1 MTFEEVEAWYQG
13 LKAEAEVPADERRSA
28 MAELEV
34 GQWPG
39 DEEVAPKFRKS
50 GRQDFEALVQSR
62 RARKEQVLKA
72 REAEAAQREADSL
85 LGQAKRGMRSLL
97 SPTPDTASPPDVSRP
112 SQPSAIPPELQP
124 APASAA
130 PAPSASEE
138 PLQVPEVVVRPRPEP
153 IRPPLPGPSSGINLN
168 TLDPHERD
176 FYEGRKAQGMPEED
190 LHEAIR
196 QYRAIKQ
203 SDLAQLEPDEAVPDY
218 LQPAKTDVRP
228 AANPLPTPAAPIA
241 ESQLAPTE
249 SPFASGPSAP
259 AGIQFTDRAGKPTRS
274 TVPLE
279 LRPASPV
286 PRTALEATQAVTQT
300 LGKFATKEARA
311 LGRHSV
317 RENARQAINSAVQGF
332 AQMVGGV
339 PKGLAIGTEALADLL
354 PDSWQQYR
362 GGKGVQFVHAFG
374 QKIEDLA
381 KQYFPTDPQRQE
393 EFFAT
398 IFPQAFGSMAGFMT
412 AGVAGRAAGLSPG
425 ASAATMGAAV
435 EGASQFEDAGQMGAD
450 RKTQLKAYALGLV
463 NGMTEGLPIENLFKN
478 LDRLSGGTLSQRI
491 KSAGLVGLQEGLQ
504 ELQQQIGSNA
514 IAQTLYDTD
523 RKLFAGVGEAAGAGA
538 GSGFLTAL
546 LSGMVGARLRGKQAT
561 PEEVAKATGLTQPQA
576 SPQTPAELQPVAEPM
591 TSGRPDPLPQLVPK
605 ARREAQA
612 AISQIPQ
619 ELQIAQRPPVL
630 RKQTQPIPA
639 ATSGPERITV
649 QPQAKPSTTAVETP
663 APVERTPQSQPPA
676 VQRPE
681 PVQAQPSQ
689 PGSPPPLA
697 DLSPAQPIPAT
708 TLEAPRSEAAPSIID
723 LSGAGKAIASNM
735 YEALWQKVQRGETKE
750 AGQESVYLQSA
761 KPVYEAGGIKNAED
775 MQAFAGAI
783 QGIVSSDLK
792 GKKRDEAIQQVI
804 RQWTPGSASDVPPE
818 LQPSKAD
825 SRLRKA
831 TPEEEA
837 AAPEIFK
844 PRHALPPEQSHE
856 LLLRAE
862 KAKADMEIAEATG
875 MPAGGKIFNFDTR
888 GQGGTP
894 DVTAIQS
901 SNPDWYKDLTTKDP
915 DTGITPIT
923 ADRPTKAHPKGRTA
937 RQKIEDA
944 IARIIK
950 DEGADRGAAVEKVK
964 QALLN
969 DRDFASTPWGQELQQ
984 AIEEGTIPQATEPAS
999 DVPPELQ
1006 PQPEQPT
1013 AAQPQEVPDHETLF
1027 DEAQALMRKLPNNI
1041 GKAKQ
1046 EGKLSKNQLK
1056 ALDRLDEI
1064 EKLLPSTSPEWQRI
1078 YNERRAKSD
1087 AQHAENKKT
1096 FAAEQSK
1103 RLEESGYALGDQV
1116 EFFAPSMLGPFGGGQ
1131 MYRGTIIQTPNG
1143 HIRVR
1148 DKSGK
1153 TYDFFKNP
1161 WRKAEQ
1167 KPTQSEEDKN
1177 TLVIQGLGT
1186 GRREEIKVKPVKPAE
1201 PPKELQPAAKAEE
1214 QTPDV
1219 LTPAERPS
1227 LRALYDAGLEGKQ
1240 SPIPVDQRTADEN
1253 EAYDA
1258 GLQGKMFPPKFRG
1271 QTTDSGHRE
1280 GPHGDPSVKI
1290 AEHVETLL
1298 EKQTAPGV
1306 LAFSSDE
1313 LFKRADED
1321 FGGTI
1326 AQGKYTAKDAYD
1338 AMELGVNR
1346 YILGKFRE
1354 QIQNHP
1360 MDTLF
1365 RARQAYKTIMEQ
1377 IMDRLPQQ
1385 RALRTEEQLE
1395 LQQFS
1400 TPPPL
1405 AFTMAYAAG
1414 IRQGDVVLEPS
1425 AGLGGLAVFAKNE
1438 GADVVLNEL
1447 SPRRAALL
1455 KTLDIGPVYQ
1465 ENAEQLNNVLQD
1477 SVKPTVILMNP
1488 PFSSTAGRMQG
1499 QRKTANVFPHLEQA
1513 LKRLQPGGRL
1523 VALIGKSK
1531 FGADPKVLEDW
1542 LTKTGQQY
1550 AYRARI
1556 GVSGTVYKKYGTTYD
1571 NQILVF
1577 DKIAPTGQPPV
1588 TATVESPFEA
1598 LNLLG
1603 RVRDARQYRT
1613 EESGIPELASAESSR
1628 SEVAPPRELS
1638 PRGELA
1644 VPPATPVVGTERV
1657 ESEVADAGRPGPSG
1671 ETGQRSERPAQA
1683 DRPSKRVELPRPR
1696 RGGAPASGPD
1706 RGDTE
1711 QRPGSEGRGVA
1722 SPGRPEHGAGGRSEE
1737 PGRAGRVT
1745 LDTPTDQN
1753 ETPPPDSESEQS
1765 VFETYRPKKAK
1776 IKGAKSHPGKLVES
1790 AAMAAVDLP
1799 DATYQPHLP
1808 ASIIESGKVSD
1819 AQLEST
1825 VYAGQAHE
1833 QMLPDGSRKGFFDG
1847 DGTGVGKGRE
1857 IAAIIYDNWL
1867 QGRKKAVW
1875 VSKTSRLYDSA
1886 VRDWKDVTGKAD
1898 VLFSQGKHKLA
1909 DAIARNEGVAYTTY
1923 ELLGDGLELSSLGTV
1938 QAKAPKSG
1946 QAAKPT
1952 RFDQLVN
1959 WLGPDFDGVIVFDE
1973 AHEMR
1978 NNMTREGSRGK
1989 TKPSMK
1995 AIAGVELQ
2003 KRFPKARIAY
2013 FSATGGIE
2021 ASDFGYAERLGM
2033 WGKGTAFPNKLEF
2046 SAAIDEGG
2054 LAAMEMVA
2062 QDLKA
2067 NGLYVS
2073 RSLSYD
2079 DVTYERLT
2087 HALDKEQLK
2096 NYDEIAKAW
2105 QVVLKN
2111 LNAILEETGAKKNA
2125 QAKSA
2130 ARSAFFGAEQRFFN
2144 QILTAM
2150 QMPSV
2155 IERMEKDLDAGKAV
2169 VVQLVNTNEASQE
2182 RQLEKMQQE
2191 GAPLEDLDLTP
2202 RDILLQYVDKS
2213 FPTQQ
2218 FEEFQDENGNVRS
2231 RPVFD
2236 SQNRPVQNKEAVE
2249 AKEKLMHDLATLRVP
2264 ESPLE
2269 FIINTFGPNTVAE
2282 VTGRSS
2288 RVVRIKDRDGS
2299 VKTVHQKRSQA
2310 IAQKDAEEFMAD
2322 KRRILIFS
2330 DAGGTGQSFHA
2341 DLTKKNQRPR
2351 VHYVVQPGWR
2361 ADAAMQGLGR
2371 SHRTNQKS
2379 APHYLLVSTDLNGHK
2394 RFISTIARR
2403 LAQLGALTKGQRQ
2416 TSSQGLFSEADNLEN
2431 KYATA
2436 AIKSFF
2442 QDLKAGTAGDLGWGD
2457 ITEKLGLD
2465 NLLDKDGRLIE
2476 ERIPKVPQFLNRI
2489 LALTV
2494 NEQNRVFDEFFG
2506 RMQDMIE
2513 AAEAKGE
2520 LDTGMQDYRADS
2532 VVKTDEQI
2540 IAEHPTTKA
2549 ETKILSFKTEHR
2561 INYHDFDALAQRPK
2575 FDGWYLSENNGKVYA
2590 AYSGYQQ
2597 TDKKGHVGE
2606 QLKLMEADASKVRF
2620 VPRSTL
2626 HNVYRKLEPKD
2637 ARTRWEQALKTSP
2650 PTRTEEVHLL
2660 SGSMLYLWDRL
2671 PQGQPRVIRI
2681 REDNGKRHVGRVIP
2695 EHQLETIRERF
2706 NVKGEG
2712 KTFTPE
2718 QVVARVMEENAVAT
2732 LANGWTIE
2740 RRVLRGEPRLELR
2753 RGDGPDLYPFRPEF
2767 RDLGMQLEQVDFKP
2781 RYFIPSG
2788 SAQDILTDLTRSRPI
2803 LKLTKRS
2810 DEAMGAA
2817 SQIGLY
2823 GGEEEAPKRPKKGK
2837 VKGPEQVGL
2846 PMDIEFEA
2854 HQERKIGR
2862 EVTPEEAPLFSEQA
2876 KTAEPEQSEL
2886 ASDIGFYGHHSV
2898 RSLPDR
2904 QLAKAVKE
2912 GTIVRRITRAEAD
2925 AKRGQL
2931 VTDPLS
2937 NTTIEAVFR
2946 RQTSPDQTG
2955 QEGWYE
2961 ILGKPATPVP
2971 YPPGRASRRGL
2982 RRGTPVSNAQ
2992 EGLTEPN
2999 AVFEDADSYTVRP
3012 GDDAQ
3017 KAKDLAQG
3025 ALRDLDAVPPRDRTM
3040 GGDRRPPGRA
3050 GAGLRTVG
3058 LGISPELI
3066 RTGRIDLRGRPV
3078 ATVHDLA
3085 QLAQVY
3091 RDPRFETLRI
3101 IYTKG
3106 GQIVAHEGVTS
3117 RLPSSTAAF
3126 ITSPA
3131 QQETLK
3137 RLHGPIVANT
3147 LTRARHFELMRRR
3160 MQRLGADG
3168 YYLIHNHPSGN
3179 PTPSDQDIKLTR
3191 AFAKLVP
3198 GFKGH
3203 VVINSGR
3210 YATIDQESNGNL
3222 MSEIHGMPEVGA
3234 DRLLSPSTPHP
3245 LLGQRVKG
3253 QADLVRMAKA
3263 LQAPKGYVSLMFL
3276 DMDALR
3282 VRALQEIPSGL
3293 FYQPK
3298 AVGSYIKARQRE
3310 FGSVHVVAV
3319 DLSESRPMSLHQ
3331 SRAHAD
3337 RLIRQGVLVDYI
3349 DRQGHASSLFNLADW
3364 QEALEQERE
3373 NQPSLRAQEDTQ
3385 RYGQADRRLLDLE
3398 RQETQPKP
3406 TVSTKAQPPAQTPS
3420 TPPTGFSSSD
3430 PDIEARVRAAKRGV
3444 GQGQWKQQARESLQR
3459 VWHKLT
3465 REFEHLPDTGEFS
3478 PLRQKLLTMQKQK
3491 GISAER
3497 QYRTL
3502 EKIVGP
3508 LSKPDYDLFEWK
3520 VLLSDLQREAD
3531 QGHPLP
3537 FGYTPEKV
3545 ASDLARVNA
3554 QVAQTPAVAE
3564 AWTARQKA
3572 WEDLKEKYTAAMDA
3586 IGFEDAGKKLNKQ
3599 DYFRHQVLAHAAVN
3613 TPKGTAGRV
3622 RTPTGRSFLKRR
3634 TGSTYDINAN
3644 YVQAEFEVMAQ
3655 MDYDTE
3661 LAKVIKLVDDR
3672 YNILPSVKQAANR
3685 ANMRALQAKL
3695 DAEGEGGPLNQAWNG
3710 IRQKIAMHMD
3720 MVKRALDYDKKAVIS
3735 FEDLAEW
3742 AKDSEHPAHHAALG
3756 VLKWVGERKKFI
3768 KTTLGKD
3775 FKTWEDMVP
3784 EGYRAWQPREGNVF
3798 YLADSIPHQ
3807 LAQQLQAR
3815 MLNEVAITPDMVK
3828 AVLAMGGKREQFV
3841 IRNEVA
3847 DTLDGLDRG
3856 ESSVVAKAWESMQGY
3871 WKAGKLVGPH
3881 SVIRYN
3887 LRNLTGDADAAFVG
3901 NPKAFR
3907 WTWKAMKDLWPVF
3920 FRQADMTGEVKEWF
3934 ERGGFASTLQVQ
3946 ELGDLNELKAFR
3958 ALLEKEE
3965 TAHLGRL
3972 PVKVWNHYWRSVR
3985 LATDYREALMRYA
3998 NYLEYL
4004 AQIRRSGRPDN
4015 YGASIP
4021 ETVDA
4026 LTDPRDKAYKL
4037 SNELIGAY
4045 DRVSV
4050 AGQELR
4056 RHWIPFWS
4064 WKEVNFTRYKQLLKN
4079 AWKDGHTA
4087 STSARLAGTIARKTG
4102 AFLAPI
4108 PYGVSPARLLG
4119 FAFRATALW
4128 SMLAIWNHLFW
4139 PEEED
4144 DLRGKIKE
4152 SPHIILGRDDD
4163 GKVIYFHGIGAL
4175 GDLAEWIGLNS
4186 MIAHTQDYLHGRM
4199 TLGELLKEAAT
4210 SPLNVIA
4217 QGINPVLKLVPE
4229 LVEGRKWFPDVT
4241 KRTPIRDRVQH
4252 TIDTLTPFGIEARY
4266 LSGEPMEP
4274 FLSMESLNRLFLYKD
4289 DPGWAAYSNWQD
4301 IEDRWRARF
4310 GKPSY
4315 SGFQR
4320 SPKGEALAKWRKA
4333 LEVKDEEA
4341 AARFKAEYERLGGG
4355 PKDLM
4360 RALGNMAPLA
4370 GLKKSER
4377 DEMLAKLDLHERRIL
4392 AKAEQFYQERV
4403 LSLLDDRDRSRLIR
4417 KKRRQGWLSGEDLP
4431 RELSPSATPA
4441 FAD

>member
-1 MTFEEVEAWYQG
+1 M
-13 LKAEAEVPADERRSA
+13 
-28 MAELEV
+28 
-34 GQWPG
+34 
-39 DEEVAPKFRKS
+39 
-50 GRQDFEALVQSR
+50 
-62 RARKEQVLKA
+62 
-72 REAEAAQREADSL
+72 
-85 LGQAKRGMRSLL
+85 
-97 SPTPDTASPPDVSRP
+97 PT
-112 SQPSAIPPELQP
+112 ELQP
-124 APASAA
+124 A
-130 PAPSASEE
+130 
-138 PLQVPEVVVRPRPEP
+138 
-153 IRPPLPGPSSGINLN
+153 
-168 TLDPHERD
+168 
-176 FYEGRKAQGMPEED
+176 
-190 LHEAIR
+190 
-196 QYRAIKQ
+196 
-203 SDLAQLEPDEAVPDY
+203 
-218 LQPAKTDVRP
+218 
-228 AANPLPTPAAPIA
+228 
-241 ESQLAPTE
+241 
-249 SPFASGPSAP
+249 
-259 AGIQFTDRAGKPTRS
+259 
-274 TVPLE
+274 
-279 LRPASPV
+279 
-286 PRTALEATQAVTQT
+286 
-300 LGKFATKEARA
+300 
-311 LGRHSV
+311 
-317 RENARQAINSAVQGF
+317 
-332 AQMVGGV
+332 
-339 PKGLAIGTEALADLL
+339 
-354 PDSWQQYR
+354 
-362 GGKGVQFVHAFG
+362 
-374 QKIEDLA
+374 
-381 KQYFPTDPQRQE
+381 
-393 EFFAT
+393 
-398 IFPQAFGSMAGFMT
+398 
-412 AGVAGRAAGLSPG
+412 
-425 ASAATMGAAV
+425 
-435 EGASQFEDAGQMGAD
+435 
-450 RKTQLKAYALGLV
+450 
-463 NGMTEGLPIENLFKN
+463 
-478 LDRLSGGTLSQRI
+478 
-491 KSAGLVGLQEGLQ
+491 
-504 ELQQQIGSNA
+504 
-514 IAQTLYDTD
+514 
-523 RKLFAGVGEAAGAGA
+523 
-538 GSGFLTAL
+538 
-546 LSGMVGARLRGKQAT
+546 
-561 PEEVAKATGLTQPQA
+561 
-576 SPQTPAELQPVAEPM
+576 
-591 TSGRPDPLPQLVPK
+591 
-605 ARREAQA
+605 
-612 AISQIPQ
+612 
-619 ELQIAQRPPVL
+619 
-630 RKQTQPIPA
+630 
-639 ATSGPERITV
+639 
-649 QPQAKPSTTAVETP
+649 
-663 APVERTPQSQPPA
+663 
-676 VQRPE
+676 
-681 PVQAQPSQ
+681 
-689 PGSPPPLA
+689 
-697 DLSPAQPIPAT
+697 
-708 TLEAPRSEAAPSIID
+708 
-723 LSGAGKAIASNM
+723 
-735 YEALWQKVQRGETKE
+735 
-750 AGQESVYLQSA
+750 
-761 KPVYEAGGIKNAED
+761 
-775 MQAFAGAI
+775 
-783 QGIVSSDLK
+783 
-792 GKKRDEAIQQVI
+792 
-804 RQWTPGSASDVPPE
+804 
-818 LQPSKAD
+818 KAD
-825 SRLRKA
+825 ARLRKA

-837 AAPEIFK
+837 IAPEIFK
-844 PRHALPPEQSHE
+844 PRHALPPDKSHE

-862 KAKADMEIAEATG
+862 EATG
-875 MPAGGKIFNFDTR
+875 MPAGGKILDFDTR

-894 DVTAIQS
+894 DVTYIQS
-901 SNPDWYKDLTTKDP
+901 SNPDWYKELTSGKNP
-915 DTGITPIT
+915 PI
-923 ADRPTKAHPKGRTA
+923 KGDKKQSA

-944 IARIIK
+944 IARIIR

-969 DRDFASTPWGQELQQ
+969 DQDFSSTPWGQELQQ

-1013 AAQPQEVPDHETLF
+1013 AAQPQEVPDHEALF

-1078 YNERRAKSD
+1078 YKERRAKSD
-1087 AQHAENKKT
+1087 AQYAENKKT

-1116 EFFAPSMLGPFGGGQ
+1116 EFFAPSMLGPFGGGK

-1161 WRKAEQ
+1161 WRKAEAKPTAETPKELQPTPVQSSAVDRKFKEGERVSFERNGKTLTGTVKGFLDDAIDVQVDQIAKPGGVPVLRRELVKESNPTLKRIESAQQ
-1167 KPTQSEEDKN
+1167 KPSE
-1177 TLVIQGLGT
+1177 T
-1186 GRREEIKVKPVKPAE
+1186 
-1201 PPKELQPAAKAEE
+1201 PKELQPAAKAEE

-1326 AQGKYTAKDAYD
+1326 AQGTYTAKDAYD

-1354 QIQNHP
+1354 QLQDHP

-1414 IRQGDVVLEPS
+1414 IRPGDVVLEPS

-1438 GADVVLNEL
+1438 GADVVMNER

-1465 ENAEQLNNVLQD
+1465 ENAEQLNNVLPD

-1613 EESGIPELASAESSR
+1613 EESGIPELAPAESSR

-1753 ETPPPDSESEQS
+1753 ETTPPDSESEQS

-1776 IKGAKSHPGKLVES
+1776 IKGAKPHPGKLVES

-1978 NNMTREGSRGK
+1978 NNMTRDGSRGK

-2105 QVVLKN
+2105 QVVLQN

-2130 ARSAFFGAEQRFFN
+2130 SRSAFFGAEQRFFN

-2182 RQLEKMQQE
+2182 RQLEKMQQD

-2549 ETKILSFKTEHR
+2549 KTKILSFKTEHR

-2912 GTIVRRITRAEAD
+2912 GTIIRKITRAEAD

-3025 ALRDLDAVPPRDRTM
+3025 ALRDLTVLSARQGTM
-3040 GGDRRPPGRA
+3040 GGPRRSAGRE
-3050 GAGLRTVG
+3050 GDGLRTTG
-3058 LGISPELI
+3058 LGITPELVK
-3066 RTGRIDLRGRPV
+3066 TGRIDLRGHQV
-3078 ATVHDLA
+3078 NTVRDLA

-3106 GQIVAHEGVTS
+3106 GTIVAHEGVTS

-3126 ITSPA
+3126 ISSNA

-3137 RLHGPIVANT
+3137 RLHGPNVANV

-3168 YYLIHNHPSGN
+3168 YYMVHNHPSGD
-3179 PTPSDQDIKLTR
+3179 PTPSDQDLKLTK
-3191 AFAKLVP
+3191 AFARLVP
-3198 GFKGH
+3198 GYKGH
-3203 VVINSGR
+3203 VVINSGK
-3210 YATIDQESNGNL
+3210 YATIDMQPNGDMAPTVHPL
-3222 MSEIHGMPEVGA
+3222 ETPGP
-3234 DRLLSPSTPHP
+3234 DPLLSPSKPHP
-3245 LLGQRVKG
+3245 LLGQQVKG
-3253 QADLVRMAKA
+3253 KADLVRLGKQ
-3263 LQAPKGYVSLMFL
+3263 LQAPNGYVTLMFL
-3276 DMDALR
+3276 DMHDLR

-3298 AVGSYIKARQRE
+3298 AVASYIKARQRE
-3310 FGSVHVVAV
+3310 FGSIHVVAV
-3319 DLSESRPMSLHQ
+3319 DLRENRPLSLHQ

-3337 RLIRQGVLVDYI
+3337 RLIRQGVLVDYL
-3349 DRQGHASSLFNLADW
+3349 DRQGHASSLFNLSDW
-3364 QEALEQERE
+3364 QEAIEQERA
-3373 NQPSLRAQEDTQ
+3373 NPPSLRAQEDTQ

-3742 AKDSEHPAHHAALG
+3742 AKDPEHPAHHAALG

-3775 FKTWEDMVP
+3775 FKTWEDLVP

-3887 LRNLTGDADAAFVG
+3887 MRNLTGDADAAFVG

-4004 AQIRRSGRPDN
+4004 AQILRSGRPDN

-4026 LTDPRDKAYKL
+4026 LTDPRDQAYKL

-4252 TIDTLTPFGIEARY
+4252 TIDTLTPFGIEARH